1 MKLVTRTL
9 ALLTIL
15 LMLAGVA
22 FAQEAAAA
30 GADIESWFKS
40 TAALAGIVVA
50 VVSFLKTHVLKNMH
64 DLATVAASLVVG
76 VALGLAGSFMGYIE
90 GGVAAGASFGAAA
103 GFLASGGWDA
113 ISGLLGKRKAAA

>member
-9 ALLTIL
+9 VLIVLALTVG
-15 LMLAGVA
+15 GVA
-22 FAQEAAAA
+22 FAQEAAAE
-30 GADIESWFKS
+30 GVDIAAWFAS
-40 TAALAGIVVA
+40 TAALAAVV
-50 VVSFLKTHVLKNMH
+50 VTIVSFLKAHILKNMH

-113 ISGLLGKRKAAA
+113 ISGLLGKRRAA